1 MELSKKEII
10 VNSWKIMKS
19 HLPLMIAIVLFIIT
33 LNIILSIVQE
43 KLLGTATY
51 QSIIFFIAAYLFQMG
66 LNLGLLRICLNM
78 INKIDVDF
86 SLLFS
91 SFHMLIPY
99 ALATICYLVA
109 LLLAASP
116 GLLLFGATII
126 DDLDNIYEIAGSAP
140 TILSMIIIII
150 PVIYLSVR
158 LQFYEYFLID
168 EECGI
173 IESIKKSADISKGYV
188 LELFILGVALSL
200 MILISI
206 IPMLLAIIFSAP
218 LSMAA
223 GLAGIVFSIPLSL
236 MVISNVYL
244 KLKKNH

>member
-43 KLLGTATY
+43 KMLGAATY
-51 QSIIFFIAAYLFQMG
+51 QSIIFVMAAYLFLAG
-66 LNLGLLRICLNM
+66 LNLGMLRICLNM
-78 INKIDVDF
+78 INNVDVDF

-91 SFHMLIPY
+91 SFHMLAPY
-99 ALATICYLVA
+99 AVATIFYLA
-109 LLLAASP
+109 SILLAASP
-116 GLLLFGATII
+116 GLFLFIISASVDLENLSMAT
-126 DDLDNIYEIAGSAP
+126 ESVPA
-140 TILSMIIIII
+140 ILSTLLMII
-150 PVIYLSVR
+150 PAIYLSVR

-173 IESIKKSADISKGYV
+173 LESIKKSADISKGYV
-188 LELFILGVALSL
+188 LELFILGAILALIVFVSIVPLGLGLILSL
-200 MILISI
+200 
-206 IPMLLAIIFSAP
+206 P
-218 LSMAA
+218 LSTVAT
-223 GLAGIVFSIPLSL
+223 SY
-236 MVISNVYL
+236 VYL

>member
-1 MELSKKEII
+1 MEISKKEII
-10 VNSWKIMKS
+10 VSSWKIMKS

-33 LNIILSIVQE
+33 LNIILSIIQE
-43 KLLGTATY
+43 KLLGTATL
-51 QSIIFFIAAYLFQMG
+51 QSIIFVIAAYLFLMG

-78 INKIDVDF
+78 INNVDVDF

-99 ALATICYLVA
+99 ALATIFYLAA

-116 GLLLFGATII
+116 GLVLFIISASVDLENLSTAT
-126 DDLDNIYEIAGSAP
+126 GSVSA
-140 TILSMIIIII
+140 ILSTLLMII
-150 PVIYLSVR
+150 PAIYLSVR

-173 IESIKKSADISKGYV
+173 SESIKKSADISKGYV
-188 LELFILGVALSL
+188 LELFILGAALAL
-200 MILISI
+200 IVLISI
-206 IPMLLAIIFSAP
+206 IPL
-218 LSMAA
+218 
-223 GLAGIVFSIPLSL
+223 GLGLILSIPLST
-236 MVISNVYL
+236 MATSYVYL

>member
-43 KLLGTATY
+43 KMLGAATY
-51 QSIIFFIAAYLFQMG
+51 QSIIFVMAAYLFLAG
-66 LNLGLLRICLNM
+66 LNLGMLRICLNM
-78 INKIDVDF
+78 INNVDVDF

-91 SFHMLIPY
+91 SFHMLAPY
-99 ALATICYLVA
+99 AVATIFYLA
-109 LLLAASP
+109 SILLAASP
-116 GLLLFGATII
+116 GLFLFIISASVDLENLSMAT
-126 DDLDNIYEIAGSAP
+126 ESVPA
-140 TILSMIIIII
+140 ILSTLLMII
-150 PVIYLSVR
+150 PAIYLSVR

-173 IESIKKSADISKGYV
+173 LESIKKSADISKGYV
-188 LELFILGVALSL
+188 LELFILGAILALIVLVSIVPLGLGLILSL
-200 MILISI
+200 
-206 IPMLLAIIFSAP
+206 P
-218 LSMAA
+218 LSTVATRY
-223 GLAGIVFSIPLSL
+223 
-236 MVISNVYL
+236 VYL

>member
-10 VNSWKIMKS
+10 ISSWKIMKS
-19 HLPLMIAIVLFIIT
+19 HLPLMIGTILFIIT

-43 KLLGTATY
+43 KALGMATY
-51 QSIIFFIAAYLFQMG
+51 KSIIFFVAAYLFIMG

-78 INKIDVDF
+78 INNVDIDF

-99 ALATICYLVA
+99 AVATTFYLAA
-109 LLLAASP
+109 LLIAASP
-116 GLLLFGATII
+116 GLLLFIVSTSVDLKFFSLATGGV
-126 DDLDNIYEIAGSAP
+126 LA
-140 TILSMIIIII
+140 TLSVALMII
-150 PVIYLSVR
+150 PAIYLSVR

-173 IESIKKSADISKGYV
+173 LESIKKSADISKGFV
-188 LELFILGVALSL
+188 LELFILGATLSL
-200 MILISI
+200 IILISI
-206 IPMLLAIIFSAP
+206 IPLGLGLL
-218 LSMAA
+218 L
-223 GLAGIVFSIPLSL
+223 SIPLST
-236 MVISNVYL
+236 MATSYVYL

>member
-1 MELSKKEII
+1 
-10 VNSWKIMKS
+10 MKS
-19 HLPLMIAIVLFIIT
+19 HLPLMTSIVLFIVSLTI
-33 LNIILSIVQE
+33 LLSIIQE

-51 QSIIFFIAAYLFQMG
+51 QA
-66 LNLGLLRICLNM
+66 
-78 INKIDVDF
+78 
-86 SLLFS
+86 LLF
-91 SFHMLIPY
+91 
-99 ALATICYLVA
+99 
-109 LLLAASP
+109 
-116 GLLLFGATII
+116 II
-126 DDLDNIYEIAGSAP
+126 STSVDLENLSTAVGSLPA
-140 TILSMIIIII
+140 ILSTFFMIL
-150 PVIYLSVR
+150 PAIYLSVR

-173 IESIKKSADISKGYV
+173 LESIKKSADISKGYV